1 MQNLT
6 KKQMEIIEDLKNQ
19 FAEINVCRE
28 VSSSNPLL
36 VYANEFES
44 IKQSENAE
52 RDIILAKNNAI
63 LKARDYRIK
72 EDFVY
77 LAKLLAEV
85 DDNINIELNNH
96 HISRQDIEISFQ
108 NISLYIHYYINYL
121 DNISYKYANN
131 IDVIDSIRLEYK
143 GIEYPNVQ
151 EIIKSD
157 DFAKSFKQLLN
168 RINNN

>member
-19 FAEINVCRE
+19 FAEINVSRE

-36 VYANEFES
+36 VYANELES
-44 IKQSENAE
+44 IKRNENAE

-63 LKARDYRIK
+63 LKGRDYRIK
-72 EDFVY
+72 EDFYY
-77 LAKLLAEV
+77 LAKLLSEV

-96 HISRQDIEISFQ
+96 IRTKDIEISYQ
-108 NISLYIHYYINYL
+108 NISLHIHYKIDYL
-121 DNISYKYANN
+121 NNVHYKYAED
-131 IDVIDSIRLEYK
+131 IAVIDSIRMEYH
-143 GIEYPNVQ
+143 GIEYKNIQ
-151 EIIKSD
+151 EVIQSD

>member
-1 MQNLT
+1 MKNLT

-19 FAEINVCRE
+19 FAEINLCRE

-63 LKARDYRIK
+63 LRARDYRIK

-85 DDNINIELNNH
+85 DDNINIELNNQ
-96 HISRQDIEISFQ
+96 ISIREIKISFQ
-108 NISLYIHYYINYL
+108 NISLYIHYNINYL
-121 DNISYKYANN
+121 NNICYKYAKDIN
-131 IDVIDSIRLEYK
+131 VIDSIRLEYK

>member
-19 FAEINVCRE
+19 FAEINVSRE

-36 VYANEFES
+36 VYANQLES
-44 IKQSENAE
+44 IKRNENAE

-72 EDFVY
+72 EDFYY
-77 LAKLLAEV
+77 LAKLLSEV
-85 DDNINIELNNH
+85 DDSINIELNS
-96 HISRQDIEISFQ
+96 HIRTQNIEISYQ
-108 NISLYIHYYINYL
+108 NISLYIHYKLTFL
-121 DNISYKYANN
+121 DDVKYKYAS
-131 IDVIDSIRLEYK
+131 DTHVIDSIEIEYK
-143 GIEYPNVQ
+143 GVMYQNVQ

-168 RINNN
+168 RINN

>member
-36 VYANEFES
+36 VYANELES

-63 LKARDYRIK
+63 LRVRDYRIK

-77 LAKLLAEV
+77 LATLLEEV
-85 DDNINIELNNH
+85 DDNINIELNS
-96 HISRQDIEISFQ
+96 HIRTKEIEISYQ
-108 NISLYIHYYINYL
+108 NISLYIHYDIDYL
-121 DNISYKYANN
+121 NNVSYKYAKD
-131 IDVIDSIRLEYK
+131 IAVIDSIKIKYK
-143 GIEYPNVQ
+143 GIEYQNIQ

-157 DFAKSFKQLLN
+157 DFSKSFKQLLN
-168 RINNN
+168 RLK